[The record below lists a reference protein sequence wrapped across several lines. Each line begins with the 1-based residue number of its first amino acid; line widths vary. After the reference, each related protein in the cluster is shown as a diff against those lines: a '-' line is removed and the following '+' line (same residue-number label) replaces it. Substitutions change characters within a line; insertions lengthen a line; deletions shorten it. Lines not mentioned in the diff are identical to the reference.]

1 MKTLFMCGD
10 LWILVEVNNKYESRE
25 MKNKIFIVPLVFFV
39 LLSVWVQPGNAQD
52 KIVGPWLWMCVK
64 VDGQGGANATDQD
77 TLKLRSDGQV
87 TEEKVAKDGVEAG
100 DKVGKL
106 VWSPAKIAVVG
117 GNNVNPVANILDF
130 CDGDCN
136 DITSYAF
143 IEIEATTAGN
153 RTMRVGSDDS
163 IKVWFNGKEVHKNA
177 VDRGAGNFQDNFKVA
192 VKKGKNLLL
201 VKVSERGG
209 GWSMFVGMEGKFT
222 AAGKKYPREGGDGDL
237 GDGDDGGGPVRDG
250 VAGDKITGPWLWM
263 MAAAKQQ
270 GQGGAASTDFDSL
283 DEASK
288 GKVTEKKVAKE
299 GAKAGQRVGKLKWT
313 KGEISAQGG
322 NNVNDL
328 MVKLKLGK
336 GDINDHSSYAY
347 VNVFSPGNRQ
357 GVGFAGSDDSIKIWL
372 NGKVVHRNA
381 VNRGAGNFQDRFNV
395 TLKKGDNPFLV
406 KVSERGGGWSM
417 FVGFDTKTEK
427 GLRFNTKQ
435 AKMAVDS
442 TDKLV
447 TVWGKLKRS
456 S

>member
-1 MKTLFMCGD
+1 MKSR
-10 LWILVEVNNKYESRE
+10 LV
-25 MKNKIFIVPLVFFV
+25 LVLLVYLV
-39 LLSVWVQPGNAQD
+39 LLSVWAQRGNAQD

-64 VDGQGGANATDQD
+64 VDGQGGAVATDQD

-87 TEEKVAKDGVEAG
+87 TEEKVAKDGVKVG

-106 VWSPAKIAVVG
+106 VWSPAKIAAVG

-130 CDGDCN
+130 CDGDCDN
-136 DITSYAF
+136 ISSYAF
-143 IEIEATTAGN
+143 IEIEVDNAGN
-153 RTMRVGSDDS
+153 RTMKVGSDDS
-163 IKVWFNGKEVHKNA
+163 IKVWFNGEVVHKNA

-201 VKVSERGG
+201 VKVSEKSG

-222 AAGKKYPREGGDGDL
+222 AAGKKYPG
-237 GDGDDGGGPVRDG
+237 GDGDDGGPVRGG

-263 MAAAKQQ
+263 MAAASPN
-270 GQGGAASTDFDSL
+270 QGGAASTDFDSL
-283 DEASK
+283 DKASN

-299 GAKAGQRVGKLKWT
+299 GTKAGQKVGKLKWT
-313 KGEISAQGG
+313 KGEISAQGN

-328 MVKLKLGK
+328 MLKLKLGK
-336 GDINDHSSYAY
+336 GDIDHHSSYAY
-347 VNVFSPGNRQ
+347 VNVVSPGNRE
-357 GVGFAGSDDSIKIWL
+357 GVCFAGSDDAIKIWL

-381 VNRGAGNFQDRFNV
+381 VDRGADNFQDKFNV

-406 KVSERGGGWSM
+406 KVSEKGGGWSM
-417 FVGFDTKTEK
+417 FVGFDTKTER

-447 TVWGKLKRS
+447 TVWSKVKNPS
-456 S
+456 

>member
-25 MKNKIFIVPLVFFV
+25 MKNKIFIVPLVLFV

-143 IEIEATTAGN
+143 IEIEATSAGN

-288 GKVTEKKVAKE
+288 GKVTEKKVA
-299 GAKAGQRVGKLKWT
+299 
-313 KGEISAQGG
+313 
-322 NNVNDL
+322 
-328 MVKLKLGK
+328 
-336 GDINDHSSYAY
+336 
-347 VNVFSPGNRQ
+347 NVFSPGNRQ
-357 GVGFAGSDDSIKIWL
+357 GVGFSGSDDSIKIWL

>member
-1 MKTLFMCGD
+1 MGENKSMIVFAIFMA
-10 LWILVEVNNKYESRE
+10 
-25 MKNKIFIVPLVFFV
+25 
-39 LLSVWVQPGNAQD
+39 LLSVSVQLGIAQD
-52 KIVGPWLWMCVK
+52 KILGPWLWMCVK

-87 TEEKVAKDGVEAG
+87 TEDKVAKNGVKVG
-100 DKVGKL
+100 DKVGEL
-106 VWSPAKIAVVG
+106 VWSPAKIAAVG

-130 CDGDCN
+130 CDGDCD

-143 IEIEATTAGN
+143 IGIEATDAGN

-163 IKVWFNGKEVHKNA
+163 IKVWFNGKVVHKNA
-177 VDRGAGNFQDNFKVA
+177 VDRGAVNFQDNFKVA

-201 VKVSERGG
+201 VKVSERSG
-209 GWSMFVGMEGKFT
+209 GWSMFVGMEGEFT
-222 AAGKKYPREGGDGDL
+222 AAGKKYPGGGGGDPE
-237 GDGDDGGGPVRDG
+237 DGDGGPVRDG
-250 VAGDKITGPWLWM
+250 VAGNKVTGPWLWM
-263 MAAAKQQ
+263 MAASKQ

-288 GKVTEKKVAKE
+288 GKVTEKKIAKE

-313 KGEISAQGG
+313 LGEISPVGS

-328 MVKLKLGK
+328 IIKLKLGK
-336 GDINDHSSYAY
+336 GDIDHHSSYAY
-347 VNVFSPGNRQ
+347 VNVVSPGNRQ

-372 NGKVVHRNA
+372 NGKVVHRKA
-381 VNRGAGNFQDRFNV
+381 VDRGAGNFQDKFSVSLR
-395 TLKKGDNPFLV
+395 KGDNPFLV
-406 KVSERGGGWSM
+406 KVSERTGGWSM
-417 FVGFDTKTEK
+417 FVGFDTRMEK
-427 GLRFNTKQ
+427 GLRFNIRK

-447 TVWGKLKRS
+447 TVWGRLKRS